1 MSWRVYLLFF
11 HDSVKRNDR
20 EKRKGKSARK
30 VRKLSGKKDKQSKCK
45 SNLQMDRKN
54 TNVTKHE
61 NYVETKNVDTLKWLL
76 DGKRK
81 ER

>member
-1 MSWRVYLLFF
+1 
-11 HDSVKRNDR
+11 
-20 EKRKGKSARK
+20 
-30 VRKLSGKKDKQSKCK
+30 
-45 SNLQMDRKN
+45 LQMDRKN